1 MSAVS
6 CARGVGEKDLRSG
19 AAGAAAPVAA
29 AADAAGPDVVAADA
43 AGPAGPA
50 AFRLAG
56 GGLDPRTLVLYAVTD
71 RRWLHG
77 ATLEE
82 AVVRAIEGG
91 ATMVQLRDKDLAHDE
106 LLAEAVRLREVCH
119 AAGVPLIVDDDVEAA
134 VEAGADGVHV
144 GQSDMEAG
152 AVRALIGPD
161 MILGVSA
168 QTVEEALL
176 AQEHGADYLGVGA
189 VFPTGSKDDA
199 IDVPRTTLAEICRA
213 VSIPV
218 VAIGGIGRDNVREL
232 AGTGIAG
239 VATISALFAR
249 PDVCLATRDL
259 LVRTRRM
266 LDGVRCALT
275 IAGSDSSGG
284 AGVQADLK
292 TMQANGVFG
301 TSAFTALT
309 AQNTCGVTS
318 IMDVTPEFLG
328 EQIDAVFSDIRP
340 DAVKVGMVSQS
351 SLIRVI
357 AERVDR
363 WRPAYVVVD
372 PVMVATSGARLISED
387 AVGTLVAELLPCATV
402 ITPNRPEAEVLWGRR
417 ILTEE
422 DMELAAA
429 EIGERLGCAVLV
441 KGGHSLADASDVL
454 WRDGECRWYRGRR
467 VENPNTHGTG
477 CTLSSAIASNLAKG
491 FGLDESVRRAKDY
504 VSGALAAMLDLGA
517 GSGPMD
523 HGFDLASRFVEG
535 PGE

>member
-1 MSAVS
+1 MSF
-6 CARGVGEKDLRSG
+6 ARGAGERDPR
-19 AAGAAAPVAA
+19 AVAAPA
-29 AADAAGPDVVAADA
+29 AAGPAAARPDGPA
-43 AGPAGPA
+43 AAHPAGPA
-50 AFRLAG
+50 AFRLAD

-71 RRWLHG
+71 RRWLDG

-82 AVVRAIEGG
+82 EVARAVEGG
-91 ATMVQLRDKDLAHDE
+91 ATMVQLREKDLGRDE
-106 LLAEAVRLREVCH
+106 VLDEAVRLREVCH
-119 AAGVPLIVDDDVEAA
+119 AAGVPLIVDDDVEVA
-134 VEAGADGVHV
+134 VAAGADGVHV

-168 QTVEEALL
+168 QTVDEALL
-176 AQEHGADYLGVGA
+176 AQERGADYLGVGA

-199 IDVPRTTLAEICRA
+199 LDVDRETLAAICA
-213 VSIPV
+213 VVSIPV

-232 AGTGIAG
+232 AGTGIVG

-249 PDVCLATRDL
+249 SDVRLAAHDL

-301 TSAFTALT
+301 MSAITALT
-309 AQNTCGVTS
+309 AQNTRGVTS

-340 DAVKVGMVSQS
+340 DAVKVGMVSATP
-351 SLIRVI
+351 LIRTI
-357 AERVDR
+357 AERIDR
-363 WRPAYVVVD
+363 WRPEHVVVD

-387 AVGTLVAELLPCATV
+387 AVGTLVAELLPRATV
-402 ITPNRPEAEVLWGRR
+402 ITPNRPEAEVLWGHE
-417 ILTEE
+417 IQTEK

-429 EIGERLGCAVLV
+429 EVGRRLGCAVLV